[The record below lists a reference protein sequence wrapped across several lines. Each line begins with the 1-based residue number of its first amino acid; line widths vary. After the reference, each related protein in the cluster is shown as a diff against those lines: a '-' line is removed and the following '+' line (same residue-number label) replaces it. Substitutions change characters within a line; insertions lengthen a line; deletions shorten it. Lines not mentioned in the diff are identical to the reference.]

1 MWNETYA
8 TDVHFLLSRL
18 PNPTARGDGWAALS
32 LGLAQG
38 TLEGAGPP
46 HRALLPSESKAW
58 PAGCLTSASCPCN
71 GAGTNNGALVQTRFS
86 ASEVTLEMLLH
97 QHLGRLILRS
107 TQPSFLHRA
116 RLRGPDHHPLPRGWL
131 CLHGEVSS
139 GIRGGTQRLIRVRP
153 EDESRRPGEQ
163 STTARSLPRPLPE
176 KNGRGR
182 SADQT
187 DKRPSQ
193 EGADGWQP
201 TPTLFQM

>member
-71 GAGTNNGALVQTRFS
+71 RAGTNNGALVQTRFS

-107 TQPSFLHRA
+107 TQPASCTGLA
-116 RLRGPDHHPLPRGWL
+116 SVALTTTL
-131 CLHGEVSS
+131 CHVAGSAFTVRSPQASEV
-139 GIRGGTQRLIRVRP
+139 
-153 EDESRRPGEQ
+153 ESRG
-163 STTARSLPRPLPE
+163 S
-176 KNGRGR
+176 
-182 SADQT
+182 
-187 DKRPSQ
+187 
-193 EGADGWQP
+193 
-201 TPTLFQM
+201 FV